1 MKIIISEE
9 QLQKLTKKLKD
20 EEVTEQ
26 EGGGSSPEDAAPTSG
41 TSDTQSGGS
50 GYPEVDKWESDI
62 KRGPANTIDDKVKWS
77 DVEGTQPARSHANPL
92 R

>member
-26 EGGGSSPEDAAPTSG
+26 EDGGSSPEAAEPTSG

-62 KRGPANTIDDKVKWS
+62 KRGPGNTIDDKIKWE